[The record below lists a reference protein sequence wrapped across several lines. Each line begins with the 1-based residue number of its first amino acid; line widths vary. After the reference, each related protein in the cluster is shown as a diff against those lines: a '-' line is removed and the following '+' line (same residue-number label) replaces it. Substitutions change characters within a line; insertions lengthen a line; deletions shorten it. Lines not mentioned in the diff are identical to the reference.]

1 MDEPRIKDTD
11 DMLMIKKLIR
21 QNDYK
26 RSTKYLIIIVCNQK

>member
-11 DMLMIKKLIR
+11 DVYDEKLIR

>member
-11 DMLMIKKLIR
+11 DVYDEKLIR
-21 QNDYK
+21 RNDYK